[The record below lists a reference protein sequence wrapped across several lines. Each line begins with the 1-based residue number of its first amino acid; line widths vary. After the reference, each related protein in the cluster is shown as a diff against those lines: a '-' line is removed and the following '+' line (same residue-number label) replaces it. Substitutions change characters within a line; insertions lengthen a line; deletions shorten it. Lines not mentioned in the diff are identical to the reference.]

1 MKNLKMHNMLP
12 EDYEI
17 MPSKNSAIPST
28 PLPKELLKKP
38 ESPIY
43 TGADI
48 AELDLRIRTSGY
60 NQIQT
65 IAE

>member
-1 MKNLKMHNMLP
+1 MLP
-12 EDYEI
+12 ANYQLI
-17 MPSKNSAIPST
+17 PSKNTAVPSA

-38 ESPIY
+38 EAPIY

-60 NQIQT
+60 NQIQS